1 MPVRRHENLV
11 AATQPIRFYKF
22 VALTF
27 LFITVILSG
36 VIMFMSSK
44 RTSIVIETK
53 SAPVDIT
60 DSVLVG
66 DADKLGSVKGI
77 VVSTEVTG
85 EEKFIPTETED
96 REAQAVGKVVLYND
110 SGLTQPL
117 VATTRLL
124 SADGILFR
132 LKERT
137 VVPAMG
143 SVEAAVYA
151 SEKGA
156 SGNIG
161 PSDFTIPGLSATRQ
175 KEIYAKSAG
184 KMEEGL
190 VGVGILGKSDMDK
203 AEAALRESLRK
214 KAEEQLARENPGLGG
229 VFKLVESEIMS
240 ENKVGDEVYQFV
252 LTGTATVVGVFYEA
266 DALRAFA
273 EKSLARKAVDDTEKI
288 YPSSEPPTVKIEE
301 YNVENNIATLQVF
314 HSGLSKLNPESSQL
328 EKSLFFGKNKD
339 EIRRYLLRLDHIRS
353 VNIKFTPAWIRTVP
367 YVGDHVEIIVK
378 EVN

>member
-1 MPVRRHENLV
+1 
-11 AATQPIRFYKF
+11 
-22 VALTF
+22 
-27 LFITVILSG
+27 
-36 VIMFMSSK
+36 MSSK

-124 SADGILFR
+124 SADGVLFR

-137 VVPAMG
+137 VVPAAG

-151 SEKGA
+151 AEKGA

-266 DALRAFA
+266 DALRALA

-288 YPSSEPPTVKIEE
+288 YPSSELVLVKIEE
-301 YNVENNIATLQVF
+301 YDVADNIATLQVF

>member
-110 SGLTQPL
+110 SDLTQPL

-124 SADGILFR
+124 G
-132 LKERT
+132 
-137 VVPAMG
+137 
-143 SVEAAVYA
+143 AA
-151 SEKGA
+151 
-156 SGNIG
+156 GNIG

-214 KAEEQLARENPGLGG
+214 KVEEQLARENPSFGG
-229 VFKLVESEIMS
+229 VFKLVESEITS

-266 DALRAFA
+266 DALRALA

-288 YPSSEPPTVKIEE
+288 YPSSELVLVKIEE
-301 YNVENNIATLQVF
+301 YDVADNIATLQVF